1 MICRDISNTAE
12 AEDLELP
19 WQEEVFGGGFVS
31 GDAFEDGAG
40 AEEGGVESEVV
51 ADFVAMGFEGVEAAF
66 GVWVSLGAAAGWAAR
81 PVGFGEFV
89 GAFECVVEAAV
100 EGRWV
105 AVREAG
111 FAAVLE
117 AFCEGE
123 EFLIADD
130 LEGGAVEA
138 FGFEVTPVPEGAE
151 EVEAYGA
158 EVAAAVDAPEFV
170 WVWRWAV
177 EDGESGVFAGL
188 EEPVGAAE
196 FGEFGEEFVGERDD
210 EVDVVE
216 GVFDHAVG
224 EGTAAPVGALG
235 LFGEDD
241 AEIGFDEVSEAELAF
256 AAEAS
261 GDLGVED
268 SDGDVLERS
277 AHEGHVEVSAVE
289 PDVGTV
295 EVGDEGGEVFD
306 ADGVDEDLAVADAHL
321 DEAEFF
327 AVGVEGIG
335 LGVEGDADAIA

>member
-1 MICRDISNTAE
+1 M
-12 AEDLELP
+12 P
-19 WQEEVFGGGFVS
+19 WQEEVFGGGFVC
-31 GDAFEDGAG
+31 GDGFEDGAR

-66 GVWVSLGAAAGWAAR
+66 GVRVALGAAASWAAG
-81 PVGFGEFV
+81 PVGFREFV
-89 GAFECVVEAAV
+89 GAFEGVVEAAV
-100 EGRWV
+100 EGRRV
-105 AVREAG
+105 AVWEAG
-111 FAAVLE
+111 CAAVLE

-130 LEGGAVEA
+130 LEGGSVEA

-151 EVEAYGA
+151 EVEAGGA

-196 FGEFGEEFVGERDD
+196 FVEFGEEFVGERDD

-216 GVFDHAVG
+216 GVLDHSVG
-224 EGTAAPVGALG
+224 EGAAAPVGALG
-235 LFGEDD
+235 LFGEGD
-241 AEIGFDEVSEAELAF
+241 AEVGFDEVGEAELAF

-261 GDLGVED
+261 GDLSVED
-268 SDGDVLERS
+268 SDGDVLERP

-295 EVGDEGGEVFD
+295 EVGDEWGEVFD

-321 DEAEFF
+321 DETEFF

-335 LGVEGDADAIA
+335 LGIEGDADAFA